1 MPYTQQNRL
10 IAIETPLG
18 ADVLL
23 LQGFT
28 GYEAISQIFKFDLDV
43 LSENDSIAF
52 KDIVGKNVT
61 IRVTLAHDSERY
73 FNGFVSRFAQSG
85 SDLRFTHYQME
96 VVPWLWFLT
105 RIADCRIFQEKTI
118 PDIIKAVFDSRGFKD
133 YKFSLTST
141 YEPREYCVQYR
152 ETDFNFVSR
161 LMEQYGIFYFF
172 EHENGKHTLVIAD
185 SESVHESCPEQ
196 STAHYN
202 LTVGDLDAED
212 VITGWHVEQ
221 ELRTGKYSLTDY
233 NFETPSANLM
243 SDEPTVVNVGGNSAF
258 EIYDYP
264 GEYLNK
270 SQGKNLA
277 AIRMQEEEADHLV
290 VSGSSVC
297 RAFTTGYKFDLEDH
311 YRDDM
316 NASYVLTEIQ
326 HIASVEGSYTMG
338 DEAAGEHYSNHFNCM
353 PASVPFR
360 PPRKTPEPFVQGP
373 QTALVVGKSGEEI
386 WVDKYGRIKV
396 QFYWDRLGR
405 KDEKSSCWI
414 RVSQPWAGAG
424 WGAMWIPRM
433 GQEVIVDFL
442 EGDPDRPLIT
452 GRVYNAEQI
461 VPYSLPDNQTRSTF
475 LSRSS
480 KGGGTS
486 NFNEMRFEDKK
497 GSEQIFMNAEKDMD
511 LRVEKESR
519 EFVGAN
525 RHLIVKSNQQELVEG
540 DKHGH
545 VKGTHFEKIEGDMSL
560 QINGKQM
567 QKIGGDQSI
576 ELDSDQKEKIVGN
589 LSLQVGK
596 DQKTQIGG
604 NVSLQ
609 VGQSRNEKIGQTHAM
624 EAVQTIH
631 LKAGQTV
638 IIEAGM
644 QLSLKGPG
652 GFVDIGPAGVTIQGT
667 MVLINSGGSAGSG
680 PGASPD
686 SPDSPDAPTDPKDPD
701 VADDGSKGGKLNQ

>member
-18 ADVLL
+18 ADALL

-28 GYEAISQIFKFDLDV
+28 GHEAISQIFKFDLDL
-43 LSENDSIAF
+43 LSENHSIAF

-85 SDLRFTHYQME
+85 SDARFTHYQME

-118 PDIIKAVFDSRGFKD
+118 PDIIKAVFGSRGFKD

-172 EHENGKHTLVIAD
+172 EHENGKHTLVLAD
-185 SESVHESCPEQ
+185 SESVHQSCPEQ
-196 STAHYN
+196 ATAHYN
-202 LTVGDLDAED
+202 LTVGDLDADD
-212 VITGWHVEQ
+212 VITGWHMEQ

-243 SDEPTVVNVGGNSAF
+243 SNEPTVVNVGGNSAF

-297 RAFTTGYKFDLEDH
+297 RAFTSGYKFDLQDH

-316 NASYVLTEIQ
+316 NASYILTEVQ
-326 HIASVEGSYTMG
+326 HIASVEGSYTVG
-338 DEAAGEHYSNHFNCM
+338 DEATGEHYSNHFNCM
-353 PASVPFR
+353 PASVSFR

-396 QFYWDRLGR
+396 QFYWDRLGQ

-452 GRVYNAEQI
+452 GRVYNADEI
-461 VPYSLPDNQTRSTF
+461 VPYPLPDHQTVSTF
-475 LSRSS
+475 KSRSS
-480 KGGGTS
+480 KGGGS
-486 NFNEMRFEDKK
+486 ANYNEIRFEDKM
-497 GSEQIFMNAEKDMD
+497 GSEQIFINAEKDMD
-511 LRVEKESR
+511 LRVENDSR
-519 EFVGAN
+519 EYVKN
-525 RHLIVKSNQQELVEG
+525 DRHLIVHNNQQELVEA

-545 VKGTHFEKIEGDMSL
+545 VKGKHNEAIDGDMSL
-560 QINGKQM
+560 QV
-567 QKIGGDQSI
+567 GGDV
-576 ELDSDQKEKIVGN
+576 KEQVGGGT
-589 LSLQVGK
+589 SLQVGK
-596 DQKTQIGG
+596 SVDEK
-604 NVSLQ
+604 
-609 VGQSRNEKIGQTHAM
+609 VGQDWAREV
-624 EAVQTIH
+624 VQTIH
-631 LKAGQTV
+631 IKAGMSL
-638 IIEAGM
+638 ILEAGM
-644 QLSLKGPG
+644 ELSLKGPG

-680 PGASPD
+680 PGASPQ
-686 SPDSPDAPTDPKDPD
+686 SPDAPKDPD
-701 VADDGSKGGKLNQ
+701 TADDGTKFSKLS